1 MNYFNALINRRD
13 WYNLWTDRH
22 GDIEKLVSEN
32 LLYTQQLLQVGSWTY
47 HIQKDSVFWSEGVCE
62 ILEIE
67 PNNLT
72 DKLESF
78 LDYVHTDDKER
89 VRLSIESYSEKKV
102 VDIEYK
108 IISGKNKL
116 KYIKEKAVLV
126 KDEASD
132 IEFVIG
138 VLQDITEQKQI
149 ERNLRVFG
157 EDLNIAQRIAEIGSW
172 KYNIK
177 KNKLYVTEEMCRI
190 FDMTAIDFEQNQE
203 LALEKIHKDDQ
214 KLILDFI
221 HNQKFGKTKELEYR
235 VLGPN
240 DTIKY
245 IITRAEPIFDEA
257 GGLEWVFGTLQDITT
272 VKFKDAVEKMEM
284 EKRLDYIYTHDILT
298 DLPNKIHYS
307 KNLEQ
312 VCTWARDNQANV
324 ALFMLD
330 IDGLKH
336 VLYSLGYELEDKL
349 ILAVVERLKFYTNE
363 NRFLS
368 RHSDDHFIIT
378 TLDMKDIG
386 ECELFANK
394 LIQLFKEPFKI
405 KEYKIDLSV
414 NIGIATFPSD
424 AENAEDLRNN
434 SKTALMR
441 AKREGK
447 NGYQIYSADINIQSY
462 REFIL
467 RSDIHKAI
475 ENNQLEVTY
484 RPIVNTNTNEIIAGE
499 AIVRWKHP
507 EWGSVPPEDFLY
519 LAEETGTIIEI
530 GKWTLRE
537 VAKDLLKWRLKRLKN
552 IKIVLHF
559 SYVQF
564 FEKDFVANLLQLIS
578 DMRMSPN
585 TLIMEID
592 EKIFNNDAQ
601 LISDDLEKIRESGVK
616 IAINNFGTGFLS
628 LQNLSN
634 LKVDMLKINED
645 FVGEIGKDKAV
656 SQITKVIINLAKELR
671 LKLVAS
677 GVEKYNQ
684 LHFLKGLNCF
694 AIEGDIFS
702 EAVEQEVFEQMLK
715 EKTLFPRRTAVDLE
729 DFAEERR
736 KYFRIPFVQL
746 LKAEVTVVSIKG
758 KETKVGATK
767 ALIRN
772 IGPGGLCL
780 ISNISFPV
788 DNELKLRFTTEIM
801 GVKLIM
807 DGYPVWSQNLDA
819 RTYEIGIKFVMN
831 ENEQME
837 LVKLLNTVQI
847 RMRHKDSTVEGAF
860 TGLTYVEYFHHNQ

>member
-284 EKRLDYIYTHDILT
+284 EKRLDYIYTHDI
-298 DLPNKIHYS
+298 
-307 KNLEQ
+307 
-312 VCTWARDNQANV
+312 
-324 ALFMLD
+324 
-330 IDGLKH
+330 
-336 VLYSLGYELEDKL
+336 
-349 ILAVVERLKFYTNE
+349 
-363 NRFLS
+363 
-368 RHSDDHFIIT
+368 
-378 TLDMKDIG
+378 
-386 ECELFANK
+386 
-394 LIQLFKEPFKI
+394 
-405 KEYKIDLSV
+405 
-414 NIGIATFPSD
+414 
-424 AENAEDLRNN
+424 
-434 SKTALMR
+434 
-441 AKREGK
+441 
-447 NGYQIYSADINIQSY
+447 
-462 REFIL
+462 
-467 RSDIHKAI
+467 
-475 ENNQLEVTY
+475 
-484 RPIVNTNTNEIIAGE
+484 
-499 AIVRWKHP
+499 
-507 EWGSVPPEDFLY
+507 
-519 LAEETGTIIEI
+519 
-530 GKWTLRE
+530 
-537 VAKDLLKWRLKRLKN
+537 
-552 IKIVLHF
+552 
-559 SYVQF
+559 
-564 FEKDFVANLLQLIS
+564 
-578 DMRMSPN
+578 
-585 TLIMEID
+585 
-592 EKIFNNDAQ
+592 
-601 LISDDLEKIRESGVK
+601 
-616 IAINNFGTGFLS
+616 
-628 LQNLSN
+628 
-634 LKVDMLKINED
+634 
-645 FVGEIGKDKAV
+645 
-656 SQITKVIINLAKELR
+656 
-671 LKLVAS
+671 
-677 GVEKYNQ
+677 
-684 LHFLKGLNCF
+684 
-694 AIEGDIFS
+694 
-702 EAVEQEVFEQMLK
+702 
-715 EKTLFPRRTAVDLE
+715 
-729 DFAEERR
+729 
-736 KYFRIPFVQL
+736 
-746 LKAEVTVVSIKG
+746 
-758 KETKVGATK
+758 
-767 ALIRN
+767 
-772 IGPGGLCL
+772 
-780 ISNISFPV
+780 
-788 DNELKLRFTTEIM
+788 
-801 GVKLIM
+801 
-807 DGYPVWSQNLDA
+807 
-819 RTYEIGIKFVMN
+819 
-831 ENEQME
+831 
-837 LVKLLNTVQI
+837 
-847 RMRHKDSTVEGAF
+847 
-860 TGLTYVEYFHHNQ
+860 